1 MTVIDFIYNQKG
13 AQHELFLQLHSFI
26 MEYDKVRADIKYKIP
41 FYSVKKPICYISPQK
56 KGGVEVVF
64 WNALK
69 MKDSLPLLDL
79 KKRKWMAGIT
89 YKNIDEVDFEVLDK
103 IIQEGISVD
112 GPLEIKKRRET

>member
-26 MEYDKVRADIKYKIP
+26 MEYENVRADIKYKIP
-41 FYSVKKPICYISPQK
+41 FYSLTKPICYISPLK

-69 MKDSLPLLDL
+69 MSNSLPLLDL

-89 YKNIDEVDFEVLDK
+89 YPSIEAVDFEILDSL
-103 IIQEGISVD
+103 IREGIAND
-112 GPLEIKKRRET
+112 GTLEIKKGRK